1 LIDFNATEVD
11 LSAFRDPIEALGRAA
26 GALSLPLRTLQKS
39 VLRQP
44 EIEEREQC
52 SPLRGVLHQ
61 PSERTFTNPELAF
74 DHSKR
79 VLHLGPDARL
89 QRTSC
94 RGAS

>member
-61 PSERTFTNPELAF
+61 PT
-74 DHSKR
+74 
-79 VLHLGPDARL
+79 VARL
-89 QRTSC
+89 HKPRT
-94 RGAS
+94 GG